1 MYHTGDAAIEFLAT
15 RVTEDDPAA
24 SSHWR
29 QYHTGFAF
37 TGEGFEGLQ
46 GFGGHSRATFLRRA
60 WHRVM
65 QWPYRRM
72 GKPFGSFRDLD
83 AIGRTIAARQGRV
96 YDLDMLRQSL
106 SLAFIKEKLGGK
118 PDSTATV
125 CVIGDGFGSMTAL
138 LAESGSADT
147 IVLVNLTRTLLV
159 DLWYLRIALG
169 DTFQERVHLAT
180 DEAGIS
186 ALLAKD
192 AKQNPSVPRI
202 IAIQAMDHALI
213 QLFPIDLA
221 INIASMQE
229 MDPEVVFEY
238 FNDLRSASGKT
249 ADRELH
255 FYCCNR
261 EEKRLPDGTA
271 AIFANYP
278 WCSHDRLIIDG
289 LCPWHEYYYSKNPGF
304 YHRYDGPIR
313 HRLVALEGHGS

>member
-1 MYHTGDAAIEFLAT
+1 MYHTGDAAIDFLAT

-29 QYHTGFAF
+29 HYHTGFAF
-37 TGEGFEGLQ
+37 TGDGFEGLQ
-46 GFGGHSRATFLRRA
+46 DFGGHSRATFLRRI
-60 WHRVM
+60 WHHVM

-83 AIGRTIAARQGRV
+83 AICLMIAARQGRV
-96 YDLDMLRQSL
+96 YDLDMLRQALSL
-106 SLAFIKEKLGGK
+106 SFIKEKLDGK
-118 PDSTATV
+118 PASTSNV

-159 DLWYLRIALG
+159 DLWYLRVALG
-169 DTFQERVHLAT
+169 DTFQDRVHLAT
-180 DEAGIS
+180 DEAGIP

-192 AKQNPSVPRI
+192 AKQNPSVPQI
-202 IAIQAMDHALI
+202 IAIQARDHALI
-213 QLFPIDLA
+213 QLCPIDLA

-229 MDPEVVFEY
+229 MDPDVVSEY
-238 FNDLRSASGKT
+238 FSDLRSSSGNFSGRK
-249 ADRELH
+249 LY

-261 EEKRLPDGTA
+261 ENKRLPDGTA
-271 AIFANYP
+271 SIFANYP
-278 WCSHDRLIIDG
+278 WRARDRVIIDG
-289 LCPWHEYYYSKNPGF
+289 LCPWHAYYYSKKPGF

-313 HRLVALEGHGS
+313 HRLVALEAHGS